1 MALAGRQ
8 IRQLRALAHHLDAT
22 VSIGKSGAVEAL
34 EAHELVKCN
43 VLDSA
48 GLDARDA
55 ANQLAEMVGAEVVQV
70 IGHKFTLYRVSSRE
84 DAKHIELD

>member
-1 MALAGRQ
+1 M
-8 IRQLRALAHHLDAT
+8 
-22 VSIGKSGAVEAL
+22 
-34 EAHELVKCN
+34 
-43 VLDSA
+43 LDSA

-55 ANQLAEMVGAEVVQV
+55 ANQLAQMVGAEVVQV